1 MTTPLRQ
8 SPGTL
13 GNASAWLR
21 SVWMIGCLMGPAD
34 VFGGPGPDAI
44 EQASRRLQSEWSEVF
59 YLAPRQTKTAR
70 YQDLLTRTQSL
81 KGKNPDRAEPLIV
94 EAIILCTYSASAL
107 GLDTLELLETSRD
120 LLQKAIAMDPL
131 ALEGAAYVT
140 LGNLYRRLPGWPLLY
155 GDKKRAR
162 ALFESGVRRYPE
174 GIDTNFFYGDFLLE
188 EGERLKAIPY
198 LEQAERAP
206 IRPTLRVSDTR
217 LKEELKTIL
226 KDARNG
232 TTTRSD
238 FFGLFTP
245 SFK

>member
-1 MTTPLRQ
+1 
-8 SPGTL
+8 
-13 GNASAWLR
+13 
-21 SVWMIGCLMGPAD
+21 
-34 VFGGPGPDAI
+34 
-44 EQASRRLQSEWSEVF
+44 
-59 YLAPRQTKTAR
+59 
-70 YQDLLTRTQSL
+70 
-81 KGKNPDRAEPLIV
+81 V